1 MSQLKFSQER
11 LLKVIL
17 GPVVSEKATELA
29 ESRSQFVCRVTTD
42 ATKAEIKSAVE
53 MLFKKDVDSVQVVNV
68 KGKKKRTGQRLGQ
81 RKDWKKA
88 YVCLKP
94 GQDIDLTTAEVN

>member
-1 MSQLKFSQER
+1 MRELKFSQER

-17 GPVVSEKATELA
+17 GPVVSEKATEIA
-29 ESRSQFVCRVTTD
+29 DARSQFTFKVATD

-81 RKDWKKA
+81 RKNWKKA

-94 GQDIDLTTAEVN
+94 GQDIDITSGEIS